1 MVSDQDE
8 GELGIVVAGSPVTL
22 IQIQELLA
30 AKELCAHRVWQ
41 REDFKDFKAPLAEYM
56 DPSASMYKILEYS
69 LTRLTV
75 YKKSRPL
82 TSKRIGAGSLIPILQ
97 NVEQWMVS
105 MGWTEDAVGEW
116 ITLFAQPILDGANRH
131 LDETYDH
138 IKSAIGSV
146 LEGSSY
152 SDKRQRR

>member
-1 MVSDQDE
+1 MISKLQR
-8 GELGIVVAGSPVTL
+8 AGSCP
-22 IQIQELLA
+22 
-30 AKELCAHRVWQ
+30 AHRLWPGRQLEVLTGLGQERYPAHGLW
-41 REDFKDFKAPLAEYM
+41 PGLAR
-56 DPSASMYKILEYS
+56 PRARIPTASGQDSHGLWPFFCWSS

-152 SDKRQRR
+152 SDKR

>member
-1 MVSDQDE
+1 MISKLQQ
-8 GELGIVVAGSPVTL
+8 AGSCP
-22 IQIQELLA
+22 
-30 AKELCAHRVWQ
+30 AHRLWPGRQLEVLTGLGQERYPAHGLW
-41 REDFKDFKAPLAEYM
+41 PGLAR
-56 DPSASMYKILEYS
+56 PRARIPTASGQDSHGLWPFFCWSS

-116 ITLFAQPILDGANRH
+116 ITLFAQLILDAANRH
-131 LDETYDH
+131 QDETYDH

>member
-1 MVSDQDE
+1 
-8 GELGIVVAGSPVTL
+8 
-22 IQIQELLA
+22 
-30 AKELCAHRVWQ
+30 
-41 REDFKDFKAPLAEYM
+41 
-56 DPSASMYKILEYS
+56 MYKILGS
-69 LTRLTV
+69 SSTRLTV